1 MHVSLTPELEA
12 IVKAKVERGLY
23 NNASEVVR
31 EALRFVETHD
41 AWLREWKT
49 AELRR
54 QVQHG
59 LSQLDAGEGLAVKS
73 EAELDEL
80 IAGDCQ

>member
-12 IVKAKVERGLY
+12 IVKTKVESGMY

-31 EALRFVETHD
+31 EALRFVETHE

-54 QVQHG
+54 QVQIG
-59 LSQLDAGEGLAVKS
+59 LSQLDAGESIAVANR
-73 EAELDEL
+73 AELDEL
-80 IAGDCQ
+80 IKGRSQ